1 VSRGFKSFRRP
12 EPISKERLE
21 EQLKRM
27 NVEGRFIYWTGE
39 PYKFR
44 RGSLRSG
51 ALFALKTPKVP
62 VPLADWIRLA
72 AEAIEPGIGYDPA
85 AVRAGIYLHHDSKPA
100 VYYELKKDAAGNYIS
115 VNDIP
120 NIPTPIKAGQII
132 IEAEAEEKPAQI
144 EVKGG
149 TDIVET
155 KESATVRA
163 QTRARVAAKKG
174 KAAAAGKS
182 GSARR

>member
-1 VSRGFKSFRRP
+1 MSRGFKSFRKP
-12 EPISKERLE
+12 EPISKERVE
-21 EQLKRM
+21 EQIKRM
-27 NVEGRFIYWTGE
+27 NVEGRYIYWTGE

-44 RGSLRSG
+44 QGSLRSG
-51 ALFALKTPKVP
+51 ALFALKTPKAP

-72 AEAIEPGIGYDPA
+72 AEVVEPGVGYDPA

-100 VYYELKKDAAGNYIS
+100 VYYELKKDAAGNY
-115 VNDIP
+115 VAVHDIP
-120 NIPTPIKAGQII
+120 NIPKPIKAGDII
-132 IEAEAEEKPAQI
+132 VPAEAEEKPAQV

-155 KESATVRA
+155 RESAARRA
-163 QTRARVAAKKG
+163 ANRATKAKG
-174 KAAAAGKS
+174 KAAVAGKS